1 MTEPTEPH
9 FEMTGARRN
18 ELLRTAK
25 SKAEKTAIH
34 LAYEERQCR
43 LRLGKANV
51 LLEQMNSVN
60 ATSSIEHCSIDS
72 LTCKLLSY
80 RKGTQ
85 KVHMRVRTGMAVLG
99 QNRKTTV
106 RNRDDL

>member
-43 LRLGKANV
+43 LRLEKANV
-51 LLEQMNSVN
+51 LLEQMDSVN
-60 ATSSIEHCSIDS
+60 ATSGIEHCSIES

-106 RNRDDL
+106 WNRDDV